1 MTVKS
6 QTLLLKIGREFFLE
20 KRKYARQSYFN
31 MSLKENIRHFKS
43 RFVIFLRCN
52 FGLLNEEHDW
62 LKFHYFTHRFVK

>member
-1 MTVKS
+1 MTVES

-31 MSLKENIRHFKS
+31 MSLKENIRHFKW
-43 RFVIFLRCN
+43 RFVILLRCN

-62 LKFHYFTHRFVK
+62 LKFHYFTHRFVQ